1 MQPGPKD
8 GKRYPPYDPVE
19 FAKRCAEFEAAAKA
33 GKYDC
38 EDDAVLDLPDLLP
51 APGEGGDTLAV
62 FIPAAPVE
70 GSMPAREARR
80 KP

>member
-19 FAKRCAEFEAAAKA
+19 FARRCAEFEAAAKA

-51 APGEGGDTLAV
+51 APGEGEDTLAV
-62 FIPAAPVE
+62 LIPQKPV
-70 GSMPAREARR
+70 GRSVPTRKARR
-80 KP
+80 MP